1 MIRLLL
7 ALFFLAGPSAILA
20 QSTAQWQRIPFKGE
34 SYVTLTNTKD
44 FYGFTAMKR
53 TGDKITLDKIHL
65 HGNKTQLLFINGQQD
80 MWINGVKFLLSF
92 PIRQVGN
99 QYLLHTIDLAKL
111 IDPVMRP
118 HNISRGDHF
127 DTVIIDPGH
136 GGHDPGTVSRHGNG
150 DEKVH
155 TLSLAN
161 ILAKQLRNR
170 GFKVIM
176 TRNKD
181 TFLSLQ
187 QRVDFANQYTNS
199 IFISLHFNAGG
210 GGRAQGIETFS
221 LAPKGVA
228 HYGQGL
234 KESDFLEKVGNN
246 NDAANIAL
254 ATTVHTTITKNTGR
268 RDRGV
273 RRARYSVLTGVRHP
287 AVLIEGG
294 FLGSREEGALIASQD
309 YQERLAFSIAE
320 AVVKY
325 KMATEPELRTPQPD
339 SPQ

>member
-294 FLGSREEGALIASQD
+294 FLASREEGALIASQD